1 MNPGVA
7 FNAKG
12 GFLGDADPD
21 NDPLF
26 DELLLMEPRE
36 TFDPC
41 IIGVV
46 RRFNDRFVLYS
57 HSCVIEALVEPDDD
71 SDQDPREAALEH
83 FEFNIVGGWVGE
95 TTPGFLEDDE

>member
-26 DELLLMEPRE
+26 DDVLLLEPRSD
-36 TFDPC
+36 FDKC

-46 RRFNDRFVLYS
+46 SRFHDRFVLYS
-57 HSCVIEALVEPDDD
+57 KACIISTLMEEDDED
-71 SDQDPREAALEH
+71 ARESALEH
-83 FEFNIVGGWVGE
+83 FEFNIIGGWVGE
-95 TTPGFLEDDE
+95 TTPAFLEDDE

>member
-1 MNPGVA
+1 
-7 FNAKG
+7 
-12 GFLGDADPD
+12 
-21 NDPLF
+21 
-26 DELLLMEPRE
+26 MEPRE